1 MGQGG
6 LARYKS
12 TVAARGAWLIFADES
27 GQSLRPPKARTWA
40 CRGHT
45 PVARVAAKGSGRV
58 SAAVLLCLKPGRRPR
73 LLYRLLGYHG
83 RTHEQK
89 GVDVRDLQA
98 LLMGAHL
105 LAAPIVVVWDSSHTC
120 ARMRAFVERHDWLTV
135 YQLPPYAPE
144 LNPAK
149 GVWAN
154 LKGAFGNLAAHSVDE
169 LTALIRSHLKRM
181 QYRLA
186 LLNGFIAGTGLI
198 LDVP

>member
-40 CRGHT
+40 RRGHT
-45 PVARVAAKGSGRV
+45 PVVRVSAKGSGRV
-58 SAAVLLCLKPGRRPR
+58 SAAALLCLKPGRRPR

-83 RTHEQK
+83 RTREHK

-98 LLMGAHL
+98 LLMGAYHL
-105 LAAPIVVVWDSSHTC
+105 LDAPIVVVWDNLGRHTC

-144 LNPAK
+144 LNPAE
-149 GVWAN
+149 GV
-154 LKGAFGNLAAHSVDE
+154 
-169 LTALIRSHLKRM
+169 
-181 QYRLA
+181 
-186 LLNGFIAGTGLI
+186 
-198 LDVP
+198 